1 MQFTEAELT
10 DQLQRLVRAYR
21 YNYLHAAEM
30 ESEEDRRHWADQSKL
45 AWDTL
50 EAMFANRV
58 TSFLLQNHSTRT
70 VVERLMDLRPVHDID
85 GNTVAESLEDCSNL
99 LTRLTS
105 DRGGAQGGPAAWPY
119 IKKIRYGCLPNCLNV
134 RQEFNTATG
143 CSSMPISSARASS
156 WWTFLVTI
164 FSSLQ
169 PPRNYFARLTWWRL
183 TR

>member
-1 MQFTEAELT
+1 MK
-10 DQLQRLVRAYR
+10 
-21 YNYLHAAEM
+21 N
-30 ESEEDRRHWADQSKL
+30 WADQAKL

-50 EAMFANRV
+50 EAMFADRV
-58 TSFLLQNHSTRT
+58 TSALLRNNSTRR
-70 VVERLMDLRPVHDID
+70 VVETLMDLRRVRDID

-119 IKKIRYGCLPNCLNV
+119 IKKIRYGCLPDCLNV
-134 RQEFNTATG
+134 GEEYINTATA

-164 FSSLQ
+164 FSTVQPSGTSL
-169 PPRNYFARLTWWRL
+169 LSL
-183 TR
+183 GGD